1 MQFENRADAGRE
13 LADRLGYLSGR
24 HPIVLG
30 LPRGGAVVAR
40 QVADGLGAAMDVLL
54 VHRVSAPE
62 RPELVVGAVGEGGVL
77 VTNADLLSQYRLSRQ
92 DMDIAVRTA
101 LTELDRRTTL
111 YRRGLPPLE
120 VAGRTVVLVD
130 DAIATGATVRA
141 ALRVLHGR
149 EAGRVV
155 LAVPVAPADVLEE
168 LAHNAD
174 HTVCPNPRVW
184 MRAVGHWYRDFPPVS
199 DEDVLPLLDRRTRT
213 PKQAASPAP
222 DL

>member
-13 LADRLGYLSGR
+13 LAGRLGYLSAH

-40 QVADGLGAAMDVLL
+40 QVADGLGCALDVLL
-54 VHRVSAPE
+54 VQRVRAPE
-62 RPELVVGAVGEGGVL
+62 RPELAVGAVGEGGVL
-77 VTNADLLSQYRLSRQ
+77 VTNADLLREYRLSRQ
-92 DMDIAVRTA
+92 DMDLAVRTA
-101 LTELDRRTTL
+101 LAELDRRTEL
-111 YRRGLPPLE
+111 YRGDLPPLS

-141 ALRVLHGR
+141 ALRVLRGR
-149 EAGRVV
+149 QAGRVV

-184 MRAVGHWYRDFPPVS
+184 MRAVGHWYRDFSPVS
-199 DEDVLPLLDRRTRT
+199 DEDVLPLLGRPRSV
-213 PKQAASPAP
+213 PSPAP